1 MTKKNHKMKN
11 KSAFFDAATIT
22 LLRGVLDDA
31 WAHLPPGQTA
41 VSQSLLA
48 ERILKA
54 ARAGDTTPPL
64 RARAV
69 TEGIACHP
77 LRLDRDLVANILDIA
92 VQEVS
97 HLPAGTGTETGCSQC
112 RYRRQSDIE

>member
-1 MTKKNHKMKN
+1 MMKN

-22 LLRGVLDDA
+22 FLRGVLDDA

-54 ARAGDTTPPL
+54 AKAGERDPAKL
-64 RARAV
+64 RARAIP
-69 TEGIACHP
+69 EGI
-77 LRLDRDLVANILDIA
+77 
-92 VQEVS
+92 E
-97 HLPAGTGTETGCSQC
+97 AGL
-112 RYRRQSDIE
+112 

>member
-1 MTKKNHKMKN
+1 MKN
-11 KSAFFDAATIT
+11 ESAFFDAATIA

-31 WAHLPPGQTA
+31 WAHLPPGQMA

-54 ARAGDTTPPL
+54 ARAGERDPAKL
-64 RARAV
+64 RARAI
-69 TEGIACHP
+69 TEGSRPGCSPAGILMRPLGCRS

-92 VQEVS
+92 V
-97 HLPAGTGTETGCSQC
+97 
-112 RYRRQSDIE
+112 